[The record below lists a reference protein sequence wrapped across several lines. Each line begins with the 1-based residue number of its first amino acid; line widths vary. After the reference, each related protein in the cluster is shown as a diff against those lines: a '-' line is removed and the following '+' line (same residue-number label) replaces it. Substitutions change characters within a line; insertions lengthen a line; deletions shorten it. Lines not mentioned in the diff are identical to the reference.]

1 MIIKALVGIINRKNM
16 NVTGEILLG
25 DVDLLSLKER
35 DRRMY
40 SDEIALI
47 MQNPMTAFNPSMK
60 LGKQMLIKAK
70 KIKSWEKNLL

>member
-35 DRRMY
+35 ERRMY